1 MFEPQKQNIDEV
13 KLRDRAM
20 RLLLQYKEK
29 EKQTKFYK
37 ERLNKNTVV
46 YCKNKDNIERYREQ
60 LTSSKIIFKN

>member
-13 KLRDRAM
+13 ELRDRAM

-37 ERLNKNTVV
+37 ERLNKKQSCIV
-46 YCKNKDNIERYREQ
+46 KI
-60 LTSSKIIFKN
+60 KIISKDTENN

>member
-1 MFEPQKQNIDEV
+1 MFEPQVQNIDEV
-13 KLRDRAM
+13 ELRDRAM

>member
-1 MFEPQKQNIDEV
+1 MFEPQIQNIDEV
-13 KLRDRAM
+13 ELGDRAM

-29 EKQTKFYK
+29 EKQTKFHK

-60 LTSSKIIFKN
+60 LTSSKIVFKN

>member
-1 MFEPQKQNIDEV
+1 MFEPQIQNIDEV
-13 KLRDRAM
+13 ELRDRAM

-29 EKQTKFYK
+29 EKRTKFHK

-46 YCKNKDNIERYREQ
+46 YCKNKDNIARYREQ